1 MEKKAEHK
9 HCFVCH
15 FCGEDRVMFP
25 CEYQGEH
32 RWVCVT
38 CLPPLIHGMHDIHTV
53 EEEGE

>member
-1 MEKKAEHK
+1 
-9 HCFVCH
+9 
-15 FCGEDRVMFP
+15 MFP